1 MKLNKFTCGVIAG
14 AAIGILFA
22 PSQGVYT
29 RNAIANGLRNLKKG
43 CRKLMGTQ
51 HAKEIAAIN
60 QFIDEKSA
68 ELSAD
73 TKKKLQSLTNDATSS

>member
-1 MKLNKFTCGVIAG
+1 MKLSKFTSGVLAG

-29 RNAIANGLRNLKKG
+29 RNAIANGFRNLKKG

-51 HAKEIAAIN
+51 HSKEIAAIN

-68 ELSAD
+68 DLSAD
-73 TKKKLQSLTNDATSS
+73 TKKKLQSLTNDNVSS

>member
-1 MKLNKFTCGVIAG
+1 MKLNKFTSGVLAG

-29 RNAIANGLRNLKKG
+29 RNAIANGFRNLKKG

-51 HAKEIAAIN
+51 QSKEMAAIN

-68 ELSAD
+68 DLSAN
-73 TKKKLQSLTNDATSS
+73 TKKKLQSLTNDNASS

>member
-1 MKLNKFTCGVIAG
+1 MKLNKFTCGVLTGIAVG
-14 AAIGILFA
+14 VLFA

-29 RNAIANGLRNLKKG
+29 RSAIANGFRNLRKG

-51 HAKEIAAIN
+51 QEKEVAAIS
-60 QFIDEKSA
+60 QFIEEKSA

-73 TKKKLQSLTNDATSS
+73 TKKKLQSLTNEKNS